1 MLSEIRLD
9 LFKCFRALRL
19 PVAPFTLLTGP
30 NASGKSTV
38 IQALTLLHQTAVD
51 TSWSASLL
59 LDGSVLSLGTLGDVV
74 DKVNGRRGF
83 SIGLTGEG
91 PSGEDFT
98 CVWTFESGSSTDE
111 DIRSADREDIA
122 VPLQDLSLEVG
133 STELFLDPPGSL
145 LPEHDSPV
153 RKSLARLIE
162 RITYVS
168 AERMGPRETYPLF
181 DRSRHGTV
189 GPRGERA
196 PGMLY
201 WYEDDEVLP
210 EIRCEGEAAPFLYKQ
225 TQAWLADFFPGAS
238 FDVQRV
244 QRANLVTLGIRTST
258 DTNHHRPQHVGF
270 GLTHVLPILVACLHG
285 RKGDLIIV
293 ENPEVHL
300 HPMGQMKMGLFL
312 ARVAAAGIQVLVETH
327 SDHVLNGLR
336 RAVKIG
342 VLAPR
347 QAALHFFQSRSL
359 AEARGEAQVISP
371 RLDREGNIDHW
382 PDGFFDQFDKD
393 MGYFAGL
400 SG

>member
-1 MLSEIRLD
+1 M
-9 LFKCFRALRL
+9 
-19 PVAPFTLLTGP
+19 
-30 NASGKSTV
+30 
-38 IQALTLLHQTAVD
+38 
-51 TSWSASLL
+51 
-59 LDGSVLSLGTLGDVV
+59 V

-83 SIGLTGEG
+83 SIGL
-91 PSGEDFT
+91 SGENFT
-98 CVWTFESGSSTDE
+98 CTWVFESGSLNDE
-111 DIRSADREDIA
+111 EARSADREAIA
-122 VPLQDLSLEVG
+122 VPLAGLSLREG
-133 STELFLDPPGSL
+133 SKELFLDPPGSL
-145 LPEHDSPV
+145 LPEHPSPV

-162 RITYVS
+162 SVTYVS

-181 DRSRHGTV
+181 DRPRHRTV

-210 EIRCEGEAAPFLYKQ
+210 ALRIAGETAPTLYKQ
-225 TQAWLADFFPGAS
+225 TQAWLAEFFPGAS

-244 QRANLVTLGIRTST
+244 QRANLVTLGIRTSS

-285 RKGDLIIV
+285 REGDLIIV

-336 RAVKIG
+336 RAVKTQI
-342 VLAPR
+342 LAPEH
-347 QAALHFFQSRSL
+347 AALHFFQARTL
-359 AEARGEAQVISP
+359 AEARGEAQVTSP

-400 SG
+400 DE